1 MYNIQSKINIP
12 ISLEEAWN
20 FFSQPKNLSKITPKE
35 MGFNITSKNL
45 AEEMY
50 PGMIITYKV
59 SPLFG
64 LKLDWMTEITQVNK
78 HKYFV
83 DEQRVGPYKI
93 WHHQHHFKSIK
104 GGVEVTDIVDYVI
117 PFGILGKIA
126 HPIIVKPQ
134 LNKIFQFREERI
146 VELFGK
152 L

>member
-1 MYNIQSKINIP
+1 MK
-12 ISLEEAWN
+12 
-20 FFSQPKNLSKITPKE
+20 
-35 MGFNITSKNL
+35 
-45 AEEMY
+45 
-50 PGMIITYKV
+50 
-59 SPLFG
+59 
-64 LKLDWMTEITQVNK
+64 EITQVNK

-93 WHHQHHFKSIK
+93 WHHQHHFKAIK
-104 GGVEVTDIVDYVI
+104 GGVEVTDIVDFVV